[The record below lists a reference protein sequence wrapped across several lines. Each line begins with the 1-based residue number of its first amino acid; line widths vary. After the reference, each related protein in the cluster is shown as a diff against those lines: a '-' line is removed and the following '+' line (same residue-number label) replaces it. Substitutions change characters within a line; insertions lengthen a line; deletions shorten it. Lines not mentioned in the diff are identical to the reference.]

1 MLPLRLAGQACWLLP
16 GWDGPGGPMQSPVSA
31 PNRAGID
38 PTARV
43 ALSRCPTTAMRCTH
57 ALGPAK
63 NSRGKKNVHLSAM
76 SPGGTAPWGSAG
88 GGAGAAGAAATS
100 RPAAQRGSPR
110 TVNAALLQ
118 EEAALGLSAPH
129 PTPACAAPPGAPAA
143 RKFGQG
149 FIASRGV
156 PAVMLTARSRSPGCA
171 LRCPPG
177 SGQICSE
184 CERSLMQLP
193 RPTAPHTHPPST
205 HTYHGA
211 AAMSFGARGAEN
223 FPEFVFFK

>member
-1 MLPLRLAGQACWLLP
+1 MLNAP
-16 GWDGPGGPMQSPVSA
+16 SA
-31 PNRAGID
+31 VGRAGLLAASWLGWPWWPHAI
-38 PTARV
+38 PNICPKPGRHRSHCPGCTV
-43 ALSRCPTTAMRCTH
+43 PLSNH

-63 NSRGKKNVHLSAM
+63 NSSRGKKNVHLSAM

-88 GGAGAAGAAATS
+88 GGAEAAGAAATS

-110 TVNAALLQ
+110 TVNAALPQ

-184 CERSLMQLP
+184 CERRLMQVP